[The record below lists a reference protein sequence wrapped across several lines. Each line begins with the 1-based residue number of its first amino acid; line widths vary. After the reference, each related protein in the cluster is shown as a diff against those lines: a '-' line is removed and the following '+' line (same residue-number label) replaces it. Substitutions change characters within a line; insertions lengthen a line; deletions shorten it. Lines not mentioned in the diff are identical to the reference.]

1 MNQGMAAV
9 VLGVGLLLVPFLG
22 VPDYYMHM
30 LILILIWSLAYT
42 AWSIMG
48 RFGLVSLGHG
58 AFMGVG
64 AYAVALLWNHWG
76 VTPWLGIPVAL
87 LLAAGTAVLIGYP
100 CFRFRIVG
108 HYFALV
114 TLALTEVVRL
124 TIVAMRDYTGGS
136 LGMTPRQDGQGVSWW
151 ALQFADKDYFY
162 VLALLCWA
170 FGLWVWWKVDRSMA
184 RYAMEAIA
192 ENEDASAAVGVNVMA
207 QKIRIT
213 VISAVLTALAGILY
227 GQYQMYIN
235 PETVSGIA
243 VSLQIVFAVVAGGL
257 YVLLGP
263 TVGAVFTILLA
274 ESLRV
279 MIGTDMVGLD
289 ATIYGF
295 LLVLFII
302 FLPRGILGTALAW
315 AQGRPDRATTPL
327 NATRPK
333 QA

>member
-1 MNQGMAAV
+1 MSRGAAAAV
-9 VLGVGLLLVPFLG
+9 IGLALLAAPALG

-48 RFGLVSLGHG
+48 RFGLTSLGHG
-58 AFMGVG
+58 AFMGIG
-64 AYAVALLWNHWG
+64 AYTVALLWNHGG
-76 VTPWLGIPVAL
+76 VTPWLGIPAGLAVA
-87 LLAAGTAVLIGYP
+87 AVAGVLIGYP

-114 TLALTEVVRL
+114 TLALAEVVRL
-124 TIVAMRDYTGGS
+124 VIVAMRDYTGGS
-136 LGMTPRQDGQGVSWW
+136 LGMTPRQDGQAISWW

-162 VLALLCWA
+162 VIALFCWG
-170 FGLWVWWKVDRSMA
+170 FGLWVWWKVDRSMG

-192 ENEDASAAVGVNVMA
+192 ENEDASAAIGINVMA

-227 GQYQMYIN
+227 GQYQLYIN
-235 PETVSGIA
+235 PETVSGLG

-257 YVLLGP
+257 YVMLGP

-274 ESLRV
+274 ETLRV
-279 MIGTDMVGLD
+279 FIGTEVVGLD

-302 FLPRGILGTALAW
+302 FLPRGILGTVLAW
-315 AQGRPDRATTPL
+315 LHGRPGRATAPL
-327 NATRPK
+327 GTVRPR